1 MGKCN
6 NCQADLSG
14 NQTKWCSVKCKQNS
28 ANHKFQDYKSQQER
42 GKSRKKDLIQMKGG
56 GCEICG
62 YNKSLAALSFHHLD
76 PLRKSF
82 QLDIRSLSNRKI
94 ESILDEASKCQ
105 LLCSNCH
112 MEVHYGLK

>member
-6 NCQADLSG
+6 NCQADLFG
-14 NQTKWCSVKCKQNS
+14 NQTKWCSVKCKQS
-28 ANHKFQDYKSQQER
+28 TANNKFQNYQNQQER
-42 GKSRKKDLIQMKGG
+42 GKSRKKDLIKMKGG

-62 YNKSLAALSFHHLD
+62 YNKSLAALSFHHLN
-76 PLRKSF
+76 PLIKSF

-94 ESILDEASKCQ
+94 EHILDEASKCQ

-112 MEVHYGLK
+112 MEVHHGLE